1 MIWLW
6 LCFIVYINT
15 DNIYKDIVE
24 DVETRFDTSN
34 YELYRP
40 LSKEK
45 NKKVIRLMKDELG
58 RKIMTKFVVLSAKT
72 YCHLINDDIENKEKQ
87 KTLRSVS

>member
-40 LSKEK
+40 LCTEK
-45 NKKVIRLMKDELG
+45 NKKVVRLMKDELG

-72 YCHLINDDIENKEKQ
+72 YCRLIIDDTENKEKQ
-87 KTLRSVS
+87 KALRSVS

>member
-1 MIWLW
+1 
-6 LCFIVYINT
+6 
-15 DNIYKDIVE
+15 
-24 DVETRFDTSN
+24 
-34 YELYRP
+34 
-40 LSKEK
+40 
-45 NKKVIRLMKDELG
+45 MKDELG